1 MFEFNMSPAVLKRD
15 AAFDQRF
22 DGGGGGGG
30 GGVAGARREWLMQH
44 DEAML
49 RESLD
54 IVLPPEDRADPGQW
68 DLAGEF
74 EGTGFIV

>member
-15 AAFDQRF
+15 AAFDQHF
-22 DGGGGGGG
+22 DGGGGGG

-49 RESLD
+49 RESLG
-54 IVLPPEDRADPGQW
+54 IVLSSEDQAGPGQW